1 MMIKNEAFHIYEDCL
16 MSHVIISYCI
26 QIANH
31 LESDVKDEDLRNAE
45 DAEMYAN
52 F

>member
-1 MMIKNEAFHIYEDCL
+1 MIKNEAFHIYENCL
-16 MSHVIISYCI
+16 MSYVIISYCI

-31 LESDVKDEDLRNAE
+31 LESDVKDEDLNNAE
-45 DAEMYAN
+45 DAEMNAN